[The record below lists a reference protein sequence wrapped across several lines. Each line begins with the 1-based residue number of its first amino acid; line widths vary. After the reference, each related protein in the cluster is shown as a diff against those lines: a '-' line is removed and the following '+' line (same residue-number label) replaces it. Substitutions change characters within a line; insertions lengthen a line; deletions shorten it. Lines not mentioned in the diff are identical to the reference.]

1 MASSDRLANLT
12 QPVSVVVLKFK
23 VLVMAFLLL
32 CVTNNTYANDGRKAV
47 WYRYYDHKGVASISS
62 SVTPNH
68 IRFGY
73 EALDQNLQVIYKNR
87 AYNAEA
93 DNRAASERQKQS
105 LEKQYDQRLKRAYGN
120 SKTATLKRE
129 QQLASIRR
137 QLDFQQQQLRSLM
150 NDKVNLKR
158 RQLGFMRKG
167 EDVPQS
173 LITQINQV
181 ELELSNVRKVIEK
194 LQLNLRETTTQY
206 NTIISRLQTMEA
218 QSQAYG
224 LR

>member
-1 MASSDRLANLT
+1 MASSDRLPNHAQPQFVVDVNLM
-12 QPVSVVVLKFK
+12 
-23 VLVMAFLLL
+23 VLVTAFILL
-32 CVTNNTYANDGRKAV
+32 CMTSLAWANDGRKAT
-47 WYRYYDHKGVASISS
+47 WYRYYDQNGVASISS
-62 SVTPNH
+62 SVTPSH

-105 LEKQYDQRLKRAYGN
+105 IEKQYDLRLKRAYGN
-120 SKTATLKRE
+120 SKTAILKRE
-129 QQLASIRR
+129 QQLGSIRR

-167 EDVPQS
+167 EDVPPS
-173 LITQINQV
+173 LQGQINQV
-181 ELELSNVRKVIEK
+181 ELELRNVRKVIEK
-194 LQLNLRETTTQY
+194 LQLKLRETTDQY
-206 NTIISRLQTMEA
+206 NTIIVRLQTLEA
-218 QSQAYG
+218 Q
-224 LR
+224 R